1 MAGDT
6 VSSFQLNADQARA
19 LKDISSMF
27 KKKWTNCI
35 ALIHG
40 VFGSGKSYLLS
51 TVVLFLVQLF
61 ELMES
66 KFSLDTRLKLL
77 IASTTNVAVDRVL
90 TGLMDL
96 GFSEFIRVGSLK
108 KISKRILPYSIHA
121 SDQEDQELKELND
134 LMKSELSEIEK
145 GKICIYIDKF

>member
-1 MAGDT
+1 
-6 VSSFQLNADQARA
+6 
-19 LKDISSMF
+19 
-27 KKKWTNCI
+27 
-35 ALIHG
+35 
-40 VFGSGKSYLLS
+40 
-51 TVVLFLVQLF
+51 
-61 ELMES
+61 MES